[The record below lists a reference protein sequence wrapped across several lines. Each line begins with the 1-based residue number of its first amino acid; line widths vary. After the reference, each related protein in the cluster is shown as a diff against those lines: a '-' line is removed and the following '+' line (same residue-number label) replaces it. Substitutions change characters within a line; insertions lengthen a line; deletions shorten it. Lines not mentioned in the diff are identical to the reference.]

1 MSRRDALQSR
11 TPQQLLT
18 QFMAAKI
25 DKQVFITQ
33 LIKAFE
39 NIGIKKRELRRHLAQ
54 LCEVSP
60 SAVSAW
66 LTETRANTPNVENL
80 MTITEATGVSIDQLI
95 YGENSRRS
103 VGGML
108 SVINR
113 TGNNGDSLVIPAMNN
128 VIEGFAVVMDDD
140 SMTAPQWPTFPPGT
154 LVVFDARIKNPPEG
168 GELVYARARVGDVM
182 VDVFRRVIRVGGTVH
197 LAALNPMYQ
206 PITDFEILGIYS
218 YAVSGFNLTA

>member
-1 MSRRDALQSR
+1 MLCRPG
-11 TPQQLLT
+11 TPQQLPTHL
-18 QFMAAKI
+18 MAAKI
-25 DKQVFITQ
+25 DKQIFINQ

-39 NIGIKKRELRRHLAQ
+39 NTGIKKRELRRHLAQ
-54 LCEVSP
+54 LCEVST

-80 MTITEATGVSIDQLI
+80 MTITEATGVSINQLI
-95 YGENSRRS
+95 YGESSRRS
-103 VGGML
+103 VGGEL

-113 TGNNGDSLVIPAMNN
+113 TGNNGAVTIPAMNN
-128 VIEGFAVVMDDD
+128 VVEGFAVVMDDD

-154 LVVFDARIKNPPEG
+154 LVAFDARIKNPPEG

-182 VDVFRRVIRVGGTVH
+182 VDIFRRVIRVGGTVH

-206 PITDFEILGIYS
+206 PITKFEILGIYS
-218 YAVSGFNLTA
+218 YAVSGLNLTA

>member
-1 MSRRDALQSR
+1 MLGCRDGMLCSPG
-11 TPQQLLT
+11 TPQQPLT
-18 QFMAAKI
+18 HFMAAKI
-25 DKQVFITQ
+25 DKQVFISQ

-39 NIGIKKRELRRHLAQ
+39 NTGIKKRELRRHLAQ

-66 LTETRANTPNVENL
+66 LTETRANTPNVENF

-113 TGNNGDSLVIPAMNN
+113 TGSNGEAVTIPAMNN

-140 SMTAPQWPTFPPGT
+140 SMTAPQWPT
-154 LVVFDARIKNPPEG
+154 
-168 GELVYARARVGDVM
+168 
-182 VDVFRRVIRVGGTVH
+182 
-197 LAALNPMYQ
+197 
-206 PITDFEILGIYS
+206 LGIYA
-218 YAVSGFNLTA
+218 YAVSGLNLTA